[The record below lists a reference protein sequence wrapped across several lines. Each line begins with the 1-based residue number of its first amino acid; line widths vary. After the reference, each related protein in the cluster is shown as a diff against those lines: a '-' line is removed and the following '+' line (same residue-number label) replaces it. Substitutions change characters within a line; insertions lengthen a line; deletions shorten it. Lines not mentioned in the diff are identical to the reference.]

1 MTAYFDAKGAL
12 VGEIQKKLPRS
23 DEKDPLGTWSRD
35 GLNLLDLLDND
46 VVTDVTMCTAFH
58 RFPADLADKVHR
70 TVLKYSA
77 ASQPVNGSA
86 PEYDEPWQ
94 HARGIGNM
102 LSDLHTIFH
111 EVARRNIVG
120 FSDDPRSP
128 LRAMYAKGEEVREQI
143 AEALKSGV

>member
-1 MTAYFDAKGAL
+1 MTAYFDGKGAL
-12 VGEIQKKLPRS
+12 FGEIQKKLPRS
-23 DEKDPLGTWSRD
+23 DDKDPLGSWSRD
-35 GLNLLDLLDND
+35 GLNLLDQLDND
-46 VVTDVTMCTAFH
+46 VVTDVTMCTAFEG
-58 RFPADLADKVHR
+58 FPPDLAEQVHR
-70 TVLKYSA
+70 TVLKYSS
-77 ASQPVNGSA
+77 ASQPVNGST

-128 LRAMYAKGEEVREQI
+128 LRVMYAKGEEVREQLV
-143 AEALKSGV
+143 EKLKAGV